1 MMFSRSLAI
10 TPIPREGFKKEIKE
24 EIDEVIKEKTDV
36 VVKKK
41 KGRPRKNE
49 CTSEDRKEISND
61 ETGKQDKTNTKRKV
75 RSDAGKNKKS
85 K

>member
-10 TPIPREGFKKEIKE
+10 TPIPREGFKKEIK
-24 EIDEVIKEKTDV
+24 KELENAVYVDTDSL
-36 VVKKK
+36 VKKK

-49 CTSEDRKEISND
+49 CAEENRKEISND
-61 ETGKQDKTNTKRKV
+61 ETGKQNKTDTKRKV
-75 RSDAGKNKKS
+75 RSNAGKNKKN

>member
-10 TPIPREGFKKEIKE
+10 TPIPREGFKKEIKKE
-24 EIDEVIKEKTDV
+24 LEKTGYVDTDN

-49 CTSEDRKEISND
+49 CAEENRKEISND
-61 ETGKQDKTNTKRKV
+61 ETSIENKTDTKRKV
-75 RSDAGKNKKS
+75 RSNAGKNKKS